1 MLPYLVATSP
11 IDIAGDVNY
20 DLLEVL
26 ENKRL
31 GIFTDHAQVINKTTY
46 ISSLLIDRVYIK
58 KAWKHLKISDY

>member
-58 KAWKHLKISDY
+58 KA